1 MRYRGPPGCPK
12 TLSAMTT
19 LSPSCPPMSHLVT
32 GSEGFIGSFLA
43 EHLLDLGRE
52 VVCTYHNASEL
63 WRLDGVRDRVTLVSM
78 DVRDADVVDE
88 VISRHRPDAVYHM
101 AAKSLPA
108 FSWDHP
114 ALSLETNV
122 LGTVNV
128 VEALRRHSPDAD
140 VLVACSSAEYG
151 MVAEEDVPT
160 TEDHPLLPLHPYGV
174 SKVAQDLLAY
184 QYHINFGTRAFR
196 ARIYNT
202 TGPRKEHDVLSDFVQ
217 RVVAIERGDAPARL
231 RVGNLE
237 PRRDF
242 TDVRDLVR
250 ALTDLVERGRPGVAY
265 KIASDLVHRVSEL
278 LDIILDLANVEVE
291 VVQDT
296 DLMRP
301 SDEPIIAGSN
311 IRFVEDTG
319 WRPEIPIER
328 SIADLMEFWRSP
340 PF

>member
-1 MRYRGPPGCPK
+1 MPQ
-12 TLSAMTT
+12 
-19 LSPSCPPMSHLVT
+19 LVT
-32 GSEGFIGSFLA
+32 GSEGFIGCFLA

-63 WRLDGVRDRVTLVSM
+63 WRLEGVRDRVTLEPM
-78 DVRDADVVDE
+78 DVRDADAVDG
-88 VISRHRPDAVYHM
+88 VMGRHRPSAVYHM

-108 FSWDHP
+108 FSWEHP
-114 ALSLETNV
+114 VLSLETNV

-128 VEALRRHSPDAD
+128 MEAMGRHSPDAD

-184 QYHINFGTRAFR
+184 QYHLNFGTRAFR

-250 ALTDLVERGRPGVAY
+250 ALTLLVERGRPGKAY
-265 KIASDLVHRVSEL
+265 NIASGRVYRVSDL
-278 LDIILDLANVEVE
+278 LDIILDLAKVEVE
-291 VVQDT
+291 VVQDKG
-296 DLMRP
+296 LMRP
-301 SDEPIIAGSN
+301 SDEPVIAGSN
-311 IRFVEDTG
+311 ARLVEETG
-319 WRPEIPIER
+319 WLAEIPIET
-328 SIADLMEFWRSP
+328 SIADMLEFWRSRP
-340 PF
+340 L